1 MTTSAG
7 ELIYTVDLDTGRLVS
22 GSRRAS
28 RAFDEIE
35 HSAANLNPVLSKTYG
50 LMVSISGALAV
61 DRIIKYADAWTV
73 VGNKVTN
80 YLKDGQNL
88 VDVQNAIFKVAQ
100 DSSTPLQA
108 VATLYGRLEPATKGL
123 INSGDEL
130 IKITETINKAF
141 VVSGA
146 TSEEASNAIVQL
158 SQALGAGALRS
169 EEFNSV
175 NEQGPRIMQGI
186 ADYMGVARGE
196 LKSLAAQGKITT
208 EVVINSLRQM
218 SSSVDT
224 EFSKMNDTFEM
235 KGTQALNNLTKSLGT
250 NADVQKAVAKIGDA
264 MVALSE
270 NIGTAVVAGELLATV
285 YGAKLVGAM
294 ANSAA
299 AMIKNA
305 VANHAASIASVEA
318 AEKALSQATAEKVRA
333 EAERFSAVTTVGLT
347 EAKLASVKASSAQIT
362 SEISVAKANE
372 NSIRVQLSQIASEK
386 ALEAQ
391 RLKSQIS
398 DIGRIKTSTRMAEIR
413 LAEIALNKKLATA
426 QAETSAAIAAATAR
440 EVAVTNELSAA
451 KSTLRL
457 ATLSVTQATAAQTA
471 AQTALT
477 ATSRAASVAVG
488 VMNGALALVGGP
500 AGIAFIAA
508 AGIYYLASS
517 MESARKE
524 SIEYGNALEVTAG
537 SLRNLTSAQVA
548 AQEAKLERSVLE
560 QTRAI
565 TKQRKAVSDLSA
577 TYEHHAKNL
586 KALIGSTD
594 GLIQLQQELSIATA
608 DLETKEAELS
618 RTSNKLYTMQQYQNG
633 ALREN
638 YVAIGSSNSATG
650 IQLAM
655 QRELNSVLAIG
666 NRELKNRKEYV
677 SVTKVTTEGQGA
689 IEELKKQAGLSR
701 LAGEARARLAGEQR
715 AGAGATLTE
724 KRVAGDLAVEIYRNE
739 QANQELK
746 SSEKDLTEERK
757 RSEAS
762 AKQNAQTI
770 SDAKLK
776 TQQLTTELANLKNG
790 TDEVTGSTS
799 RYSIES
805 ARMEAQQQLNKEAT
819 EGQVEA
825 LAKQILAQKQITA
838 QIAQQGRLE
847 AQKKEAQGFVKQQ
860 AFDAASPL
868 EQIDIEEQAKLAKLE
883 EYRQLQR
890 EAEEAGRQADI
901 ISLQEYEAT
910 KNNIIKQAADERAAI
925 ELARNSMI
933 LSASSDFFGGM
944 ADLTGAF
951 AGEQSGAYK
960 ALFAISKG
968 FAIANAALQ
977 LQTAIANASA
987 LPWPANFPA
996 IAQAVALGGQIAS
1009 GIAGV
1014 NYGGAREFG
1023 GPVDAGKM
1031 YRVGEGGKPE
1041 VFQSGGKNFMIP
1053 GDGGKV
1059 IPNDQIGGGG
1069 FSQNVQVH
1077 NYSGENVQTKTSM
1090 DGKQLDV
1097 IIGEVAKQISQRRGG
1112 VGRALASSTA
1122 TKWKAQ

>member
-22 GSRRAS
+22 GSKRAS

-108 VATLYGRLEPATKGL
+108 VATLYGRLEPATRGL

-218 SSSVDT
+218 SSSVDA
-224 EFSKMNDTFEM
+224 EFSKMNATFEM
-235 KGTQALNNLTKSLGT
+235 KGTQALNNLTKSLGS
-250 NADVQKAVAKIGDA
+250 NSEVQSAVSAIGDA
-264 MVALSE
+264 MVGLSE
-270 NIGTAVVAGELLATV
+270 NIDTMVTAGQAMATL
-285 YGAKLVGAM
+285 YGAKLVGAIAASTAETVKSKVASHAAAV
-294 ANSAA
+294 ANVEQAKSSLSAA
-299 AMIKNA
+299 AA
-305 VANHAASIASVEA
+305 EA
-318 AEKALSQATAEKVRA
+318 RRA
-333 EAERFSAVTTVGLT
+333 EAARFSIATQIGLA
-347 EAKLASVKASSAQIT
+347 EASYAATKAAGLESSAEVKLAMAHEASVKTQM
-362 SEISVAKANE
+362 
-372 NSIRVQLSQIASEK
+372 SQIQAEK
-386 ALEAQ
+386 LLEVQ

-398 DIGRIKTSTRMAEIR
+398 SQGLIATSTRMAEVR
-413 LAEIALNKKLATA
+413 QAEVALANKLAAAEAQTSAARSAAMAREAASLAALNKLKSAQRAATLAVTEA
-426 QAETSAAIAAATAR
+426 NMASAAASNA
-440 EVAVTNELSAA
+440 LSAA
-451 KSTLRL
+451 NAGAALSTRVLG
-457 ATLSVTQATAAQTA
+457 S
-471 AQTALT
+471 
-477 ATSRAASVAVG
+477 
-488 VMNGALALVGGP
+488 ALALVGGP
-500 AGIAFIAA
+500 AGLLLIAA
-508 AGIYYLASS
+508 AGVYYLSTSMSSGSDSAIDYASS
-517 MESARKE
+517 IDTVAAALKDLNKEQLAAEKVKLSDQVLKQRQAEYTANEKVRYAERSLARARASGGDVVKKENDLALAKGALADEQQKLNKLMSAQSVLEDKINRKPEQKKEEKTSKVSANAQKILDDIKARTEAEKAYGTAQSARILAEKDARDAGVTDEKEIQLISDAAAAQWEVTNARKE
-524 SIEYGNALEVTAG
+524 GAKSAKDGASEIA
-537 SLRNLTSAQVA
+537 RN
-548 AQEAKLERSVLE
+548 
-560 QTRAI
+560 
-565 TKQRKAVSDLSA
+565 
-577 TYEHHAKNL
+577 N
-586 KALIGSTD
+586 
-594 GLIQLQQELSIATA
+594 QL
-608 DLETKEAELS
+608 
-618 RTSNKLYTMQQYQNG
+618 
-633 ALREN
+633 
-638 YVAIGSSNSATG
+638 
-650 IQLAM
+650 
-655 QRELNSVLAIG
+655 
-666 NRELKNRKEYV
+666 
-677 SVTKVTTEGQGA
+677 
-689 IEELKKQAGLSR
+689 IEE
-701 LAGEARARLAGEQR
+701 E
-715 AGAGATLTE
+715 
-724 KRVAGDLAVEIYRNE
+724 
-739 QANQELK
+739 
-746 SSEKDLTEERK
+746 
-757 RSEAS
+757 
-762 AKQNAQTI
+762 
-770 SDAKLK
+770 KLK
-776 TQQLTTELANLKNG
+776 TEQLRLELANLKSG
-790 TDEVTGSTS
+790 TDEASGATS

-805 ARMEAQQQLNKEAT
+805 ARLAAQQQLNKEAT
-819 EGQVEA
+819 KEQVEA
-825 LAKQILAQKQITA
+825 LAQQIIAQKQITE

-847 AQKKEAQGFVKQQ
+847 AQRKEAQGFVKQA

-868 EQIDIEEQAKLAKLE
+868 EQIDIEEQAKIAKLD
-883 EYRQLQR
+883 EYRNL
-890 EAEEAGRQADI
+890 EL
-901 ISLQEYEAT
+901 ISLQEFETT

-1031 YRVGEGGKPE
+1031 YRVGEGGAPE
-1041 VFQSGGKNFMIP
+1041 IFQSGGKNFMIP

-1090 DGKQLDV
+1090 DGKQME
-1097 IIGEVAKQISQRRGG
+1097 IIVGEISKQISQRRGG